1 MNTYKVTM
9 KISGLYLDNFFDEK
23 TVVLTVEAKNY
34 SEADGKACRQ
44 LFKETGM
51 RSYLEIVEKIS

>member
-9 KISGLYLDNFFDEK
+9 KVSGLYLDNFFDEK

-34 SEADGKACRQ
+34 READGKACRR
-44 LFKETGM
+44 LFEETGM
-51 RSYLEIVEKIS
+51 RSYFETVEKIS